1 MYLNDQAL
9 NACRRWIDS
18 LVVRYNLC
26 PFAKR
31 ELDSDSVAFT
41 LSDADDEE
49 GLLTALAQELQ
60 RLEDCPEIETAF
72 IVHPKVLNDFYDFN
86 DFLGRSDALLKQMK
100 LEGIYQIASFH
111 PHYQFAGTE
120 PDDAENYSNRS
131 PYPMLHLLREEGVER
146 AVAGHPD
153 IARIP
158 EDNIR
163 TLNRLG
169 RERLQKLLQSC
180 LDE

>member
-1 MYLNDQAL
+1 MAF
-9 NACRRWIDS
+9 
-18 LVVRYNLC
+18 NLC

-31 ELDSDSVAFT
+31 ELDRGSVAFT

-49 GLLTALAQELQ
+49 ALLTDLAQELQ
-60 RLEDCPEIETAF
+60 RLEDCPEAETVF

-86 DFLGRSDALLKQMK
+86 DFLGRCDALLKQMK

-120 PDDAENYSNRS
+120 LDDAENYSNRS
-131 PYPMLHLLREEGVER
+131 PYPMLHLLREESVER
-146 AVAGHPD
+146 AIAGHPD
-153 IARIP
+153 IASVP
-158 EDNIR
+158 ADNIR

-169 RERLQKLLQSC
+169 RERLQSLLQSC
-180 LDE
+180 VDE